1 MKLFVK
7 NFRYWL
13 PTLLWLGVI
22 AYESFRLSSAVTGS
36 WLLQILHLLHVQ
48 ISSRTFSELHH
59 FLRKAG
65 HLTGYGLLC
74 VLLFRSWFHT
84 LLESDRTTLQTAS
97 EGGLDLPRNSGVA
110 GLRRRCAVLAL
121 SMTLVVAILDEWHQ
135 SFDLSRTG
143 TPWDVAL
150 DLTGGVCFLL
160 IALFGFRLW
169 QTRQVEELEEV
180 SA

>member
-1 MKLFVK
+1 MKSFTR

-13 PTLLWLGVI
+13 PTFFWLGVI

-36 WLLQILHLLHVQ
+36 WLSQILNLVHVHL
-48 ISSRTFSELHH
+48 SSESFSAFHH

-74 VLLFRSWFHT
+74 FLLFRSWFHT
-84 LLESDRTTLQTAS
+84 LADS
-97 EGGLDLPRNSGVA
+97 EAGDGKAPSKPAPQYSAKSGV
-110 GLRRRCAVLAL
+110 RWRCAALAL
-121 SMTLVVAILDEWHQ
+121 TMTLVTAILDEWHQ

-143 TPWDVAL
+143 TPWDVVI
-150 DLTGGVCFLL
+150 DLSGAILFLL
-160 IALFGFRLW
+160 IALFAFKRW
-169 QTRQVEELEEV
+169 QVRRVEKLEEV